1 MPLALTAILPVVV
14 LLVIGWILRHRAPL
28 DPSFWRGLEWMSYRV
43 FTPALF
49 VTSIGRADLGAVPI
63 GPLAVALTIPVLLV
77 LGILLGAARLL
88 RITGARLTSLV
99 QGSVRVN
106 TYLGLMFATALHG
119 EEGIATY
126 AIASAVMVPLVNVV
140 CVSALARWGDGVE
153 ETRPRFGRELVTN
166 PLIQGCVIGIVVN
179 VSGLRLDGPVAT
191 VLDLLAAPA
200 LVTGTLIAGAALT
213 LAFRRRD
220 LLDIGIAVLLKLLV
234 LPALAVLVA
243 AALGIEDVVL
253 SAVVVIAAVPTA
265 PSAYVLA
272 RRMGGDHRLMASIT
286 GVQTVAALVTVPL
299 ALAVLEVVTTR

>member
-77 LGILLGAARLL
+77 LGILFGAAGLL
-88 RITGARLTSLV
+88 RITGPRLTSLV

-140 CVSALARWGDGVE
+140 CVSALARWGDGVDE
-153 ETRPRFGRELVTN
+153 PRPRFGRELVTN

-179 VSGLRLDGPVAT
+179 VSGLRLDGPIAT

-234 LPALAVLVA
+234 LPALAVTCAVL
-243 AALGIEDVVL
+243 LGIDGVVL
-253 SAVVVIAAVPTA
+253 SAVVIIAAVPTA

>member
-1 MPLALTAILPVVV
+1 
-14 LLVIGWILRHRAPL
+14 
-28 DPSFWRGLEWMSYRV
+28 MSYRV

-49 VTSIGRADLGAVPI
+49 VTSIGRADLGIVPI
-63 GPLAVALTIPVLLV
+63 APLAVAVTVPVLLV
-77 LGILLGAARLL
+77 CGTLLGAARGL

-99 QGSVRVN
+99 QGAVRVN

-140 CVSALARWGDGVE
+140 SVSALARWGDGDGGR
-153 ETRPRFGRELVTN
+153 RPRFGRELVAN
-166 PLIQGCVIGIVVN
+166 PLIQGCVIGIAAN
-179 VSGLRLDGPVAT
+179 VAGLPLEGPIAT

-220 LLDIGIAVLLKLLV
+220 LLDIGLAVLLKLLMM
-234 LPALAVLVA
+234 PALALTAAVL
-243 AALGIEDVVL
+243 LGLDGVVL
-253 SAVVVIAAVPTA
+253 TTVVLIAAVPTA

-286 GVQTVAALVTVPL
+286 GVQTILALATVPL
-299 ALAVLEVVTTR
+299 ALAALEAVTNR

>member
-1 MPLALTAILPVVV
+1 MPLAVTAILPVVL
-14 LLVIGWILRHRAPL
+14 LLVIGWALRHRAPL

-49 VTSIGRADLGAVPI
+49 VTSIGRADLGIVPI
-63 GPLAVALTIPVLLV
+63 VPLVVALTAPVLVV
-77 LGILLGAARLL
+77 LGILFGAAALL

-140 CVSALARWGDGVE
+140 CVSALARWGDGVDDR
-153 ETRPRFGRELVTN
+153 RPHFGRELASN
-166 PLIQGCVIGIVVN
+166 PLIQGCLIGILVN
-179 VSGLRLDGPVAT
+179 VTRIPLEGPIAT

-213 LAFRRRD
+213 FALRRQD
-220 LLDIGIAVLLKLLV
+220 LLDIGIAVLLKLIV
-234 LPALAVLVA
+234 LPALAVTA
-243 AALGIEDVVL
+243 AVLLGIDGVVL
-253 SAVVVIAAVPTA
+253 AAVVLIAAVPTA

-286 GVQTVAALVTVPL
+286 GVQTVMALLTVPL
-299 ALAVLEVVTTR
+299 ALAVLDVVTTR

>member
-77 LGILLGAARLL
+77 LGILFGAAGLL

-220 LLDIGIAVLLKLLV
+220 LLDIGVAVLLKLLV

-243 AALGIEDVVL
+243 AALGIEGVVL
-253 SAVVVIAAVPTA
+253 SAVVIIAAVPTA

>member
-1 MPLALTAILPVVV
+1 MPLAFTAILPVVV
-14 LLVIGWILRHRAPL
+14 LLAVGWALRHRAPL

-43 FTPALF
+43 FTPVLF

-63 GPLAVALTIPVLLV
+63 GPLVIALTVPVLLV
-77 LGILLGAARLL
+77 LGILLGGARIL

-106 TYLGLMFATALHG
+106 TYLGLMFAAALHG

-140 CVSALARWGDGVE
+140 CVSALARWGESVHE
-153 ETRPRFGRELVTN
+153 QRPRFAREILTN
-166 PLIQGCVIGIVVN
+166 PLIQGCVIGIAVN
-179 VSGLRLDGPVAT
+179 VLALPLEGPVAT

-213 LAFRRRD
+213 FAFRRRD
-220 LLDIGIAVLLKLLV
+220 VLDVGIAVVLKLLV
-234 LPALAVLVA
+234 LPALAVA
-243 AALGIEDVVL
+243 AALLLGIDGVVL
-253 SAVVVIAAVPTA
+253 SAIVLIAAVPTA

-286 GVQTVAALVTVPL
+286 GVQTVAALATVPL
-299 ALAVLEVVTTR
+299 VLAVLEAVTTR

>member
-14 LLVIGWILRHRAPL
+14 LLVVGWVLRHRAPL

-99 QGSVRVN
+99 QGAVRVN

-220 LLDIGIAVLLKLLV
+220 LLDIGVAVLLKLLV

-243 AALGIEDVVL
+243 AALGIEGVVL
-253 SAVVVIAAVPTA
+253 SAVVIIAAVPTA

>member
-77 LGILLGAARLL
+77 LGILFGAAGLL
-88 RITGARLTSLV
+88 RITGPRLTSLV

-179 VSGLRLDGPVAT
+179 VSGLRFDGPVAT

-220 LLDIGIAVLLKLLV
+220 VLDIGIAVLLKLLV
-234 LPALAVLVA
+234 LPALAVTCAVL
-243 AALGIEDVVL
+243 LGIDGVVL
-253 SAVVVIAAVPTA
+253 SAVVIIAAVPTA